1 MHYFTIFLLHS
12 FKQNV
17 NLASSDKLILYF
29 QNLIMEIDILSQL
42 QPCRGNSD
50 WGNRNIISD
59 QNVRMSTDTAGLNTL
74 PLPWLKEEGFMIK
87 APLFMPGIERIR
99 NLHNIFLKFFIIG
112 LRNLSTG
119 WA

>member
-74 PLPWLKEEGFMIK
+74 PLPWLKEEGIYDESAVVHARYRKDQEF
-87 APLFMPGIERIR
+87 AQ
-99 NLHNIFLKFFIIG
+99 KFF
-112 LRNLSTG
+112 SKFFHHWFT
-119 WA
+119 

>member
-1 MHYFTIFLLHS
+1 MRYFNIFLLHS

-42 QPCRGNSD
+42 QPCRGNS

-74 PLPWLKEEGFMIK
+74 PLSWFKEEGIYDESAVVHARYRKDQEF
-87 APLFMPGIERIR
+87 AQ
-99 NLHNIFLKFFIIG
+99 IFFKIFHHWF
-112 LRNLSTG
+112 T
-119 WA
+119 